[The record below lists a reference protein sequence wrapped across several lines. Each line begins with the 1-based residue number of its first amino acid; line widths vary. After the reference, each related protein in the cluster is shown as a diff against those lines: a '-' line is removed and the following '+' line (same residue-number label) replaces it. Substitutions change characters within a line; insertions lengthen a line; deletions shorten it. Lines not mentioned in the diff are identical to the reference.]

1 MKNDINKANDTIQ
14 TKSMGRPKK
23 DLDEDVIANLSQI
36 GCTQEEI
43 GAVVG
48 ISARTLQRRYA
59 DLVAENTNTSYQ
71 EINHLKEVLGN
82 IRRKKTNMKKDNK
95 NKQGIKD
102 KGDNMEDIGEN
113 TFLKLREEKLR
124 LKEELEQVKIQRDMA
139 LRKLK
144 KIVEMIN
151 GNKKK

>member
-1 MKNDINKANDTIQ
+1 
-14 TKSMGRPKK
+14 
-23 DLDEDVIANLSQI
+23 
-36 GCTQEEI
+36 
-43 GAVVG
+43 
-48 ISARTLQRRYA
+48 
-59 DLVAENTNTSYQ
+59 
-71 EINHLKEVLGN
+71 
-82 IRRKKTNMKKDNK
+82 MKKDNK

-139 LRKLK
+139 LKRLNKISTTLES
-144 KIVEMIN
+144 IVEYIN